1 MVLVFEGPCVYQ
13 FRNALRLYVAAVMS
27 ADTSAEAHLYEMGAP
42 PIPLDVWRLDNMWQ
56 YLQSALAADR

>member
-56 YLQSALAADR
+56 